1 VAPDA
6 TRLFRCTHGGGHAPQ
21 VRQDP
26 HTVQAR
32 KRRLIVGVSFA
43 AHDGVIGT
51 QEGDVHMQA
60 GDAIITGPSEE
71 RWPVSRKRFDA
82 KYRPVPP
89 GMAGAPGAYESL
101 PLPVLALP
109 MQRPFVVVLPDQIS
123 RLHGG
128 AGDWLIDY
136 GDGSL
141 GVVAGA
147 LFDTFYECEPAK
159 A

>member
-6 TRLFRCTHGGGHAPQ
+6 TRLFCCTHASGHAPQ

-32 KRRLIVGVSFA
+32 KRRLIVGVTFA

-51 QEGDVHMQA
+51 PEGDVHMQA

-71 RWPVSRKRFDA
+71 RW
-82 KYRPVPP
+82 
-89 GMAGAPGAYESL
+89 PGAYESL